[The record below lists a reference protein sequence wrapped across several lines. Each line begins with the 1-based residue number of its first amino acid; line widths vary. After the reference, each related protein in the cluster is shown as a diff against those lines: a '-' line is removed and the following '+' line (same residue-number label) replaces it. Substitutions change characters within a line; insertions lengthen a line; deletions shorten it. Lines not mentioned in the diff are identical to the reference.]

1 MKIIFTIAKNELKIM
16 FYSPIAWLMLIV
28 FIIQSSIFF
37 SDIVEN
43 IATTIAASGRKI
55 SYLSYI
61 FFNDSTYG
69 LFPKV
74 QQYLFLYIPLLTMGL
89 MSREVSEGSIK
100 LLYSSPINNTKIVLG
115 KYLSIM
121 IYLLILIS
129 SLFAFVIL
137 GPLTINNFDYP
148 QVLVGMLGLYL
159 LAATYAA
166 IGLYMSS
173 LTSYQPVAAIATMAL
188 FAILNFVGGLGQQY
202 LWLRDITYW
211 LSINGRCDEFIN
223 GLVCSEDIIYFI
235 TISVLFLIL
244 TILRMY
250 NQRNSLSKSRR
261 FNQYFLL
268 YIVVIII
275 GYISS
280 TPQFMVYYDSSR
292 TKRNTLSENS
302 QKIMREIGKNTQIT
316 TYVNLMDKYFN
327 YGTPENMNNDI
338 RRFRKYLRFRP
349 DLKMK
354 YVYYYMN
361 ADKEGLAAHFPGK
374 TDKEIVENLAETYEV
389 DSEMFLSPDQIKEK
403 ADLSSEKYRFV
414 RKLETQDG
422 KSAFLRLYDDM
433 EVFPRENQISNAFKR
448 LIEPPSKVGFLTGHG
463 ERDIVKTGDRN
474 YSLYANDIT
483 FRYSLINNGFECEEI
498 SLSGSKKIP
507 DEIDILVIADLRTPL
522 DSAELKAVEEYIAK
536 GGNLF
541 IAGDVGRQKNMNP
554 LIESLGVRFLD
565 GILVNNVS
573 TDAQNLIYN
582 KITKIA
588 ADSSKQYKALA
599 TPNSQI
605 TMLGAV
611 ALEYVTDKGFDV
623 LPILTSDTTKSWIE
637 LNTTNFIEEKATL
650 NPEKGEEIKPYTTL
664 LQLTREIN
672 NKKQVIAISGDADF
686 CSNSELI
693 RGRGGSLSRNFEMT
707 IENYRKLSGERYP
720 VSTSSKPSIDN
731 VFSMDV
737 EHIPHIRIAYIGIY
751 PFIFLVLGLI
761 ILVRRKSR

>member
-43 IATTIAASGRKI
+43 IATTVAASGREI
-55 SYLSYI
+55 NFLSYI

-121 IYLLILIS
+121 IYLLILIA
-129 SLFAFVIL
+129 SLSAFVIL
-137 GPLTINNFDYP
+137 GPLTIKNFDYP

-188 FAILNFVGGLGQQY
+188 FAILNFIGGLGQQY

-235 TISVLFLIL
+235 TISALFLIF

-250 NQRNSLSKSRR
+250 NQRNSLTKSRR
-261 FNQYFLL
+261 FNQYALVC
-268 YIVVIII
+268 IVVIVI
-275 GYISS
+275 GYTSS
-280 TPQFMVYYDSSR
+280 TPQFMAYYDSSR
-292 TKRNTLSENS
+292 TKRNTLSVNS
-302 QKIMREIGKNTQIT
+302 QKIMSEIGKNTQIT

-354 YVYYYMN
+354 YVYYYTN
-361 ADKEGLAAHFPGK
+361 ADKEEFATRFPGK
-374 TDKEIVENLAETYEV
+374 TDKEIVESLAETYEV
-389 DSEMFLSPDQIKEK
+389 ESDKFLSPDQIKEK
-403 ADLSSEKYRFV
+403 VDLSGEKYRFV

-422 KSAFLRLYDDM
+422 KSTFLRLYDDT

-448 LIEPPSKVGFLTGHG
+448 LIESPSMVGFLTGHG

-483 FRYSLINNGFECEEI
+483 FRYSLINNGFECREI
-498 SLSGSKKIP
+498 ALSGSRKIP
-507 DEIDILVIADLRTPL
+507 NDIDILVIADLRNPL
-522 DSAELKAVEEYIAK
+522 DSAELKEVKEYIDK

-554 LIESLGVRFLD
+554 LIDSLGVRFLD
-565 GILVNNVS
+565 GILANNVS

-599 TPNSQI
+599 MPNAQI

-611 ALEYVTDKGFDV
+611 GIEYATDKGFDV
-623 LPILTSDTTKSWIE
+623 LPILTSDTTRSWIE
-637 LNTTNFIEEKATL
+637 LETTDFVEGKATL
-650 NPEKGEEIKPYTTL
+650 NPKKGEVGKPYTTL
-664 LQLTREIN
+664 LQLTREVN
-672 NKKQVIAISGDADF
+672 NKKQVIVISGDGDF

-707 IENYRKLSGERYP
+707 IETFRQLSGGRYP
-720 VSTSSKPSIDN
+720 VLTSSKPSIDN

-737 EHIPHIRIAYIGIY
+737 KRIPQIRIAYIGIY
-751 PFIFLVLGLI
+751 PLIFLVLGLI
-761 ILVRRKSR
+761 VLVRRKSK